1 MGVRERER
9 ERERE
14 KVRDWRE
21 KAREVQASLT
31 QLYSTSHMY
40 VKERER
46 RRGIET

>member
-1 MGVRERER
+1 MGVRER

-31 QLYSTSHMY
+31 QLYSPSYMY

-46 RRGIET
+46 RRRIET